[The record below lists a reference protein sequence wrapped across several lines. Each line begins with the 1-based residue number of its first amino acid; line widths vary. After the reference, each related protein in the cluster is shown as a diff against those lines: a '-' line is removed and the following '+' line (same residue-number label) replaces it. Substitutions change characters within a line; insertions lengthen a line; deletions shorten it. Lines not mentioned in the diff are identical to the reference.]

1 MKKTGSTTRSEPLR
15 VLVIDDDTRLSEAI
29 LDALGTRGVFAWA
42 VRPTASTAASEVAET
57 AVAFRPDVVLLDI
70 VMPVDTARLAAA
82 LRERPELE
90 KTVFL
95 GCSGHSALAEDISR
109 HLDGF
114 LHKPFDTV
122 ELLTAISEASRI
134 RAASRKPPV
143 SSKKKP
149 KKSARPTRGP
159 SRH

>member
-1 MKKTGSTTRSEPLR
+1 MKKTDATSGRTEPLR

-42 VRPTASTAASEVAET
+42 VRPTASTAAAEIAQT
-57 AVAFRPDVVLLDI
+57 AAAFRPDVVLLDI
-70 VMPVDTARLAAA
+70 VMPVDTARLAGA
-82 LRERPELE
+82 LRERPELA

-95 GCSGHSALAEDISR
+95 GCSGHSALAEEISE

-134 RAASRKPPV
+134 RAASRKPAAP
-143 SSKKKP
+143 KKKP
-149 KKSARPTRGP
+149 ARRATRRP
-159 SRH
+159 RH